1 MAIKTRYLHTNLT
14 VRDLD
19 RQVAFYRDVLGF
31 TVSVPEK
38 TYGGDRVSRLTGVKD
53 ASMRVVFLRFP
64 GCGEDGPQLE
74 LICYEQQVEGQPGV
88 ANRGGFRH
96 IALAVDNSAEAHA
109 AVLAAG
115 GGSVGEVVSQ
125 QLKDGRV
132 AANVYATD
140 PEGNIIELK
149 QFPA

>member
-1 MAIKTRYLHTNLT
+1 MAIAARYLHTNLI

-31 TVSVPEK
+31 TLVAPEK
-38 TYGGDRVSRLTGVKD
+38 TYGGESVSRMTGVKD
-53 ASMRVVFLRFP
+53 ASLRVVFLRFP

-74 LICYEQQVEGQPGV
+74 VICYNHQVEGQPGV

-96 IALAVDNSAEAHA
+96 IALAVDSTEEAYA
-109 AVLAAG
+109 AVIAAG
-115 GGSVGEVVSQ
+115 GGGVGDLVSH
-125 QLKDGRV
+125 KSRDGRV
-132 AANVYATD
+132 SANVYATD

-149 QFPA
+149 QSPA